1 MTSDSD
7 EQKEI
12 VPLQKVRAELE
23 SPQIDIARFNAYDQ
37 LGPELQQAAQQMA
50 GEFDIDV
57 SDLSVTT
64 FGSGAQANAGRV
76 LDPIVR
82 KITNRQLAGP
92 TGTALNRLLRIS
104 RGLDVS
110 MLDREP
116 SPWIIMMLD
125 SGKRW
130 VVNIGFALSPLAKF
144 INDAKS
150 VNSTLEAITRELQ
163 EEMQGRIDRTADL
176 EIMQQENTEAFWK
189 VMTVVAAGEL
199 VLQRE
204 RQELEDMQSQLLT
217 STDPTL
223 PQRVQEHRDRL
234 FRMEVR
240 VLDLKNS
247 AIECFITGPVVRET
261 KKGVL
266 ISVDQLQKGLMQTI
280 PQIKRQIIAANG
292 DKLACLWFF
301 TYFVYSARY

>member
-64 FGSGAQANAGRV
+64 FGSGAQANAGR
-76 LDPIVR
+76 
-82 KITNRQLAGP
+82 
-92 TGTALNRLLRIS
+92 
-104 RGLDVS
+104 GLDVS

-150 VNSTLEAITRELQ
+150 VNSTLEAIT
-163 EEMQGRIDRTADL
+163 
-176 EIMQQENTEAFWK
+176 
-189 VMTVVAAGEL
+189 
-199 VLQRE
+199 
-204 RQELEDMQSQLLT
+204 
-217 STDPTL
+217 
-223 PQRVQEHRDRL
+223 
-234 FRMEVR
+234 
-240 VLDLKNS
+240 
-247 AIECFITGPVVRET
+247 
-261 KKGVL
+261 
-266 ISVDQLQKGLMQTI
+266 
-280 PQIKRQIIAANG
+280 
-292 DKLACLWFF
+292 
-301 TYFVYSARY
+301 